1 MVSPMATIVL
11 RSSPRITTEQISSAA
26 SAKPWAAGAPVCKAI
41 KLQEP
46 EQAAVGKL
54 NAHHDI
60 LKLDRVSE
68 RVRLKRMTAIKS
80 IRVNRLM
87 AKTSSWPLIVT

>member
-1 MVSPMATIVL
+1 MIPTIVL
-11 RSSPRITTEQISSAA
+11 INKLRITTEQISSAA
-26 SAKPWAAGAPVCKAI
+26 IAKPCAAGAPVCRAI

-46 EQAAVGKL
+46 EHAAVGKL
-54 NAHHDI
+54 KAHHDI

-68 RVRLKRMTAIKS
+68 WVRLNRMIAIKS